1 MSGLLNSQ
9 SVPVIE
15 PCCTATRIDGAANPT
30 FEESFQGDHP
40 MQHASITAPL
50 RVETVLPSL
59 PRWTRAID
67 ISGAAFALLF
77 FAPILLAI
85 FVAMLLVDRG
95 PVLFRH
101 KRIGHNGREFYC
113 LKFRTMVVDADERLK
128 QLLATS
134 PEARASWMRDQ
145 KLKNDPRITVVGKFL
160 RVSSLDE
167 LPQFWNVLVGEMSLV
182 GPRPITHS
190 EVDRYGRYFVDY
202 ISVRPGITG
211 LWQISGRNEVSYR
224 RRVAMDVTYARSQSV
239 KLYMRILVF
248 TVPAV
253 LMARGSG

>member
-1 MSGLLNSQ
+1 MTPQTAVVGDF
-9 SVPVIE
+9 VP
-15 PCCTATRIDGAANPT
+15 
-30 FEESFQGDHP
+30 
-40 MQHASITAPL
+40 
-50 RVETVLPSL
+50 
-59 PRWTRAID
+59 PRWARIID
-67 ISGAAFALLF
+67 ISGAVFALVL
-77 FAPILLAI
+77 FAPVLLLI
-85 FVAMLLVDRG
+85 VIAMLLCDRG

-101 KRIGHNGREFYC
+101 KRIGQNGREFLC

-134 PEARASWMRDQ
+134 PEARAAWLRDQ

-182 GPRPITHS
+182 GPRPITQS
-190 EVDRYGRYFVDY
+190 EVDRYGRYFADY

-211 LWQISGRNEVSYR
+211 LWQISGRNDVSYR
-224 RRVAMDVTYARSQSV
+224 RRVAMDVTYARSQSLS
-239 KLYMRILVF
+239 LYMRILVF

-253 LMARGSG
+253 LLARGSS